1 MQTHKHYIS
10 VQPQPQTHKTTTALA
25 GSTVANVFAFACS
38 TVLLC
43 MSYELDKDKA
53 SLTLP
58 LMPSHGLCHD
68 MKPPNELYRYRQIT
82 NTIKIQNTNMNTH
95 NMNTPTTNMCNPKY
109 NRVYT

>member
-1 MQTHKHYIS
+1 MQTHNHDLI
-10 VQPQPQTHKTTTALA
+10 VLPQPQTHKTTTAFA
-25 GSTVANVFAFACS
+25 GSTVASVFAFACS

-58 LMPSHGLCHD
+58 VMPSHDPCHG

-82 NTIKIQNTNMNTH
+82 NTIKIPNTNMKNTQHENTH
-95 NMNTPTTNMCNPKY
+95 NKHVPP
-109 NRVYT
+109 